1 MKTTTQHPFK
11 RKGLVRLLHL
21 GNSILL
27 LAAPASIQL
36 SQQTFIIGP
45 VKQKNVYSCDYFL
58 IHHSQVFWALKRTI
72 SMSLFSVPTT
82 YVLVE
87 E

>member
-11 RKGLVRLLHL
+11 WKGLVRLLHL

-45 VKQKNVYSCDYFL
+45 VKQKKCVQL
-58 IHHSQVFWALKRTI
+58 R
-72 SMSLFSVPTT
+72 LFSYPSFTS
-82 YVLVE
+82 VLGA
-87 E
+87 